1 MPVALTVPSA
11 PPLHGEPLGGGG
23 RGIGGIA
30 ALFLSLA
37 VASHAAC
44 RPSPPAARVP
54 TVDEAG
60 PEQVVVNY
68 APQRLRALPA
78 GNPESSYLL
87 LGSERPLLPAV
98 FRPLGVTARKAPPDV
113 FARAGELAWVDGHVV
128 AAAAPKGPAA
138 PQRSTSVLV
147 YDRDSKVA
155 TPADLPLPAACTQL
169 QPALLHSDG
178 RQLYALVRCPAQDA
192 AVVLYLSGAAELRSA
207 KWIAGAGA
215 AELFL
220 HRGDVDYLLAGAR
233 LLRSDAAGKTLTAA
247 LPDGGSTADGETREL
262 VHTGELLFAIDGRAG
277 RLFAVDGDTLALRF
291 ERALYSARPVTRLR
305 AAIGGP
311 SQLVVVTAEQGPDS
325 DAATQLIAVAL
336 PLTPAPR
343 GTAFPTR
350 ILLGSGPPRSD
361 HELVPVAASD
371 GGGVLLL
378 RTHSGNTGPLVA
390 LTRLHL

>member
-1 MPVALTVPSA
+1 MPAALTLPSA
-11 PPLHGEPLGGGG
+11 PPLSVEPPGSGGRFGGG
-23 RGIGGIA
+23 A
-30 ALFLSLA
+30 AAVFLSLA
-37 VASHAAC
+37 LAFHAAC
-44 RPSPPAARVP
+44 RPSPPASRVP

-113 FARAGELAWVDGHVV
+113 FARAGELAWVGGHVVV
-128 AAAAPKGPAA
+128 AAAPKSPAA
-138 PQRSTSVLV
+138 PQRVASVLV

-155 TPADLPLPAACTQL
+155 TSAALPLPAACTEL

-178 RQLYALVRCPAQDA
+178 RELYALVRCPAEDA
-192 AVVLYLSGAAELRSA
+192 AVVLHLSEAAELRSA
-207 KWIAGAGA
+207 KWIADAGA
-215 AELFL
+215 VELFL
-220 HRGDVDYLLAGAR
+220 HRGEVDYLLAGAR
-233 LLRSDAAGKTLTAA
+233 LMRSDAAGKILTAA
-247 LPDGGSTADGETREL
+247 LPDGGSAADGETREL
-262 VHTGELLFAIDGRAG
+262 VHTGALLIAIDGHAG
-277 RLFAVDGDTLALRF
+277 RLFAVDSDTLVLRF
-291 ERALYSARPVTRLR
+291 ERPLYSARPVTRLR
-305 AAIGGP
+305 AALGGP
-311 SQLVVVTAEQGPDS
+311 SQLVVVTAEQGA
-325 DAATQLIAVAL
+325 DAATQLVAVAL
-336 PLTPAPR
+336 PLAPAPR
-343 GTAFPTR
+343 GAAFPTR

-361 HELVPVAASD
+361 HELVPVAAND